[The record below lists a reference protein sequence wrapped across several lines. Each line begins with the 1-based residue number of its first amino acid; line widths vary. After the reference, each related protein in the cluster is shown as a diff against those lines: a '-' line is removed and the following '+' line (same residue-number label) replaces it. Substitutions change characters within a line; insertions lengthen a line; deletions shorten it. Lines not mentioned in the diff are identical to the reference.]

1 MPESLAEKVL
11 AQLLEAHPDLT
22 ITKTVGGG
30 CESCGVSTTTHCILC
45 DAEEWMYASP
55 NIPHRDGCSVP
66 LIQAAQHEAG
76 LHEEPV

>member
-11 AQLLEAHPDLT
+11 AQLLEAHPNLT
-22 ITKTVGGG
+22 IIKTEGGG

-45 DAEEWMYASP
+45 DADDWLYAHA
-55 NIPHRDGCSVP
+55 IQHREGCSVP

-76 LHEEPV
+76 LHKEPQ